1 MNVLLLAALLSVG
14 VLQSQEPGYG
24 RGVRLES
31 HWSAD
36 TVHLGEPVTLR
47 LELTLAGEA
56 VPHFPELAL
65 TDPGVT
71 LVKFHLEPLAV
82 EYVLSFWNLGRTVL
96 PGIPVKYVLPD
107 GEERIIQ
114 TDSLS
119 IMIVSVLTGE
129 DRDIREIKSMVAVSL
144 TDPRLFW
151 LRVGLIILMVVVIVF
166 IWRRRQQIRLTRA
179 RAEARIRPTAA
190 ARLALAQLKKAPY
203 QPRQAADFYLEL
215 SRILRQY
222 MEQRFLFRSME
233 MTTSEIKKVL
243 PEELDNPSTAVL
255 IGQLLEQ
262 SDLAKFTGQ
271 SQSRNRWRN
280 DVDLVE
286 RIIERTR
293 PTFRV

>member
-1 MNVLLLAALLSVG
+1 MLSVG
-14 VLQSQEPGYG
+14 DLQAQDPGYS

-47 LELTLAGEA
+47 LELTLAEGA
-56 VPHFPELAL
+56 VPHFPELVL

-71 LVKFHLEPLAV
+71 LIRAHLEPRAV
-82 EYVLSFWNLGRTVL
+82 DYVFSFWNLGRTVL
-96 PGIPVKYVLPD
+96 PGIPVKYALPD
-107 GEERIIQ
+107 GAERIIQ

-119 IMIVSVLTGE
+119 IIVATVLTGE

-144 TDPRLFW
+144 TDPRYFW
-151 LRVGLIILMVVVIVF
+151 LRIGLIILLMVVISF
-166 IWRRRQQIRLTRA
+166 IWRRRQQVRLTRA
-179 RAEARIRPTAA
+179 RTEARIKPAVA
-190 ARLALAQLKKAPY
+190 ARLALDQLRKVPY
-203 QPRQAADFYLEL
+203 QPRQATDSYLEL

-222 MEQRFLFRSME
+222 MEQRFLFRGLE
-233 MTTSEIKKVL
+233 MTTSEIKQVL
-243 PEELDNPSTAVL
+243 PGELDNPSTAVL

-262 SDLAKFTGQ
+262 SDLAKFTGL
-271 SQSRNRWRN
+271 SQTRNRWRN

-293 PTFRV
+293 PTIRV

>member
-1 MNVLLLAALLSVG
+1 MLAAMLSVG
-14 VLQSQEPGYG
+14 DLQAQDPGYS

-36 TVHLGEPVTLR
+36 TVHLGEPVMLR
-47 LELTLAGEA
+47 LELTLAEGA
-56 VPHFPELAL
+56 VPHFPELVL

-71 LVKFHLEPLAV
+71 LISAHLEPRAV
-82 EYVLSFWNLGRTVL
+82 EYVFSFWNLGRTVL
-96 PGIPVKYVLPD
+96 PGIPVKYALPD
-107 GEERIIQ
+107 GAERIIR

-119 IMIVSVLTGE
+119 IMVVTVLTGE

-144 TDPRLFW
+144 TDPRYYW
-151 LRVGLIILMVVVIVF
+151 LRAGLMALLMVVIIL
-166 IWRRRQQIRLTRA
+166 IWRRRQQIRLTRG
-179 RAEARIRPTAA
+179 RVVTKIKPTVA
-190 ARLALAQLKKAPY
+190 ARLALAQLKQTPY
-203 QPRQAADFYLEL
+203 QPGQTADYYLEL

-222 MEQRFLFRSME
+222 MEQRFLFRALE
-233 MTTSEIKKVL
+233 MTTSEIKQVL
-243 PEELDNPSTAVL
+243 PGELDNPSTAVL

-280 DVDLVE
+280 DVDLLE
-286 RIIERTR
+286 RIIERTQ

>member
-1 MNVLLLAALLSVG
+1 MG
-14 VLQSQEPGYG
+14 VLQSQVPGYG

-36 TVHLGEPVTLR
+36 TARLGEPVTLR

-65 TDPGVT
+65 NDPGVT
-71 LVKFHLEPLAV
+71 LVSSHLEPLAV
-82 EYVLSFWNLGRTVL
+82 EYVLSFWNLGWTVL
-96 PGIPVKYVLPD
+96 PVIPVKYVLPD
-107 GEERIIQ
+107 GEERIIR

-119 IMIVSVLTGE
+119 IMIVTILTGE
-129 DRDIREIKSMVAVSL
+129 EWDIREIKSMVVISL
-144 TDPRLFW
+144 TDPRFFW
-151 LRVGLIILMVVVIVF
+151 LRVGLIFLLVIVIVF
-166 IWRRRQQIRLTRA
+166 IWRRRQQIRLTHA
-179 RAEARIRPTAA
+179 REGAKIRPTVA

-203 QPRQAADFYLEL
+203 EPKQAADYYLEL
-215 SRILRQY
+215 SHILRQY
-222 MEQRFLFRSME
+222 MERRFLFRAME
-233 MTTSEIKKVL
+233 MTTSEIKRVL

-262 SDLAKFTGQ
+262 SDLAKFTGL
-271 SQSRNRWRN
+271 SQTRNRWRN

-293 PTFRV
+293 PTIRV